1 MPKKIS
7 TMKNGDNSSIIKQPS
22 KFIDKTTIR
31 LRSDKEPEPV
41 FEQFEFFTKQRPYPW
56 TYFNFLRRIEYKKT
70 YDFPNFSFEFSL
82 YDLFDVPESK
92 AVVLNHLS
100 VGVVPI
106 PGGGVTGSTVCSIA
120 PEQVTGGM
128 IGNVFWTL
136 TTSTNSL
143 FEVSARNRFTPGPAA
158 GGREFSGFSEFNTNV
173 LINGQ
178 SSTTVYLE
186 PSSTVRWGL
195 LSFNDAS
202 SFFLPADR
210 DTGALGNKI
219 QLVLLLKGHSLNR
232 SDYDKLL
239 EFQKLGY

>member
-1 MPKKIS
+1 MSKKRSKIKS
-7 TMKNGDNSSIIKQPS
+7 GDQSSIIRQPS

-56 TYFNFLRRIEYKKT
+56 TYFNFLRRIRYRNT
-70 YDFPNFSFEFSL
+70 FGPTSSFEFDL

-92 AVVLNHLS
+92 AIVLNTLS

-106 PGGGVTGSTVCSIA
+106 LGSASGSAICAIA
-120 PEQVTGGM
+120 PEQVSSGM
-128 IGNVFWTL
+128 VGNVFWTL
-136 TTSTNSL
+136 TTSTTSL
-143 FEVSARNRFTPGPAA
+143 FEVSARNRFTAGPPA

-173 LINGQ
+173 LLNGQ
-178 SSTTVYLE
+178 SSTTLYLE

-195 LSFNDAS
+195 LSFSDPS
-202 SFFLPADR
+202 QFFLPADR
-210 DTGALGNKI
+210 DPSAFGNQI
-219 QLVLLLKGHSLNR
+219 ELVLLMKGHSLNR